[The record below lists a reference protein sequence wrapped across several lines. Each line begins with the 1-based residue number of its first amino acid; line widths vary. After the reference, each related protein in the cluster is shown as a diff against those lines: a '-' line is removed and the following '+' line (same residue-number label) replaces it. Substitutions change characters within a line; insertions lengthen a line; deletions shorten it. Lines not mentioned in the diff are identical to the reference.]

1 MSKAWGTYSG
11 FGVGFHNEIFDVQEK
26 ANSEEQIMK
35 SWNKDQATT
44 AN

>member
-11 FGVGFHNEIFDVQEK
+11 FGIGFQNEIFDIQEK

-35 SWNKDQATT
+35 SLNKDQTT
-44 AN
+44 TVN